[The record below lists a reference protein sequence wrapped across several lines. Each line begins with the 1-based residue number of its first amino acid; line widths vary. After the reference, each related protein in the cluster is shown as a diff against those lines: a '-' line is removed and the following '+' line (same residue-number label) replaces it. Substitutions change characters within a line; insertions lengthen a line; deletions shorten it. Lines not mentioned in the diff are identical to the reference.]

1 MLILH
6 SYCFAYIIGKAID
19 DFSLAVF
26 EELAKEGREL
36 QTKRRAE
43 YDETIDKPQVTKKL
57 LDQSPLSSYGLFYR
71 YKLSLIL
78 KAQKNGDRS
87 KQTIVRLISV
97 LPGLEDYSSVA
108 TAMTAKHVKELRR
121 AEIRLALLHNLSPSD
136 VTADN
141 RSPCTSMSAMEMS
154 KLMVKSWETIDD
166 YGRSLFEELAKEARK
181 MNGADEEKRA
191 SPTKKMKMSP
201 DRTQPK
207 KPPPTVL
214 SSNLHPYSLTSSS
227 SGFMSHELM
236 PHPPLY
242 PPPTA
247 PAARNTSLD
256 LSFLSCEDA
265 LFPDITFEDAEASS
279 LSTDCYSDVSG
290 DSSSSIIST
299 LCHSSDA
306 DTADFLLPPLP
317 YSNMIEEEDGF
328 KKLITTLEL
337 CNQ

>member
-1 MLILH
+1 MH
-6 SYCFAYIIGKAID
+6 CFAYIIGKAID
-19 DFSLAVF
+19 EFSLAVF

-36 QTKRRAE
+36 QIKRRAE

-57 LDQSPLSSYGLFYR
+57 PDQSPLSSYGLFYR
-71 YKLSLIL
+71 YKLSLIQ
-78 KAQKNGDRS
+78 KAQKNCDNC
-87 KQTIVRLISV
+87 KQTVVRLISA

-108 TAMTAKHVKELRR
+108 TAMTAMHVKELRR
-121 AEIRLALLHNLSPSD
+121 AEIRLALLHNLSPND

-141 RSPCTSMSAMEMS
+141 RSPCNSMSVMEMS
-154 KLMVKSWETIDD
+154 KLMVKSWESIDD

-181 MNGADEEKRA
+181 MSGADQEEKRA

-207 KPPPTVL
+207 KPPPTVW
-214 SSNLHPYSLTSSS
+214 SSNLHPYSVISSS
-227 SGFMSHELM
+227 SGFMGQELM
-236 PHPPLY
+236 PRPPLY

-256 LSFLSCEDA
+256 LSFLDCEDA
-265 LFPDITFEDAEASS
+265 LFPDITFKDEEASS
-279 LSTDCYSDVSG
+279 LSTECYSDVSG

-306 DTADFLLPPLP
+306 DTADFLLPLP

-328 KKLITTLEL
+328 KKLIATTLEL
-337 CNQ
+337 